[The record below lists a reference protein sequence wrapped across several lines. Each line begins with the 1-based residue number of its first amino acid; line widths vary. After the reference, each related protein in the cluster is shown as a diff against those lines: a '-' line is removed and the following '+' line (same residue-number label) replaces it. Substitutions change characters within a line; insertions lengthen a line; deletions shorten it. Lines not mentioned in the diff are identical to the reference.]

1 MKHRTAAVTGALS
14 LLTLLLP
21 ALPVAQ
27 AAPPPAQLT
36 RTQVLRVL
44 GSAREYSH
52 GATTGEHL
60 HLAGKVITVPD
71 GFGGTLT
78 AVPTVRFP
86 TADGYGQLVLFWHG
100 RTLIGSD
107 RLSGLSNLG
116 EESSQLKVVAFGK
129 GFITVRFWRYKPT
142 DPMYAPSLKPMDVT
156 YRWTG
161 KGLQASTAVPMD
173 SGNKLDMR
181 LP

>member
-1 MKHRTAAVTGALS
+1 MKLRTAAVTGALS
-14 LLTLLLP
+14 LLALLLP
-21 ALPVAQ
+21 ALPAAL
-27 AAPPPAQLT
+27 AAPPSAQLT
-36 RTQVLRVL
+36 RKEVLRVL
-44 GSAREYSH
+44 GSAREYSL

-60 HLAGKVITVPD
+60 HLAGKVVTVPD

-78 AVPTVRFP
+78 AVPAVRFP

-107 RLSGLSNLG
+107 RLAGLSNLG
-116 EESSQLKVVAFGK
+116 EESSQLKIVASGR

-142 DPMYAPSLKPMDVT
+142 DPMYAPSLRPLDVT

-161 KGLQASTAVPMD
+161 KGLRASAAVPMD
-173 SGNKLDMR
+173 SGNSLGMR